1 VLILGYYGYGH
12 RQYDKGLKTVCPKGM
27 QFFLAQV
34 EQGKEIVC
42 GYLRVSAVN

>member
-1 VLILGYYGYGH
+1 MVFESILTIKYII
-12 RQYDKGLKTVCPKGM
+12 KKNKTDCPKGM

-42 GYLRVSAVN
+42 AYLRASAVN